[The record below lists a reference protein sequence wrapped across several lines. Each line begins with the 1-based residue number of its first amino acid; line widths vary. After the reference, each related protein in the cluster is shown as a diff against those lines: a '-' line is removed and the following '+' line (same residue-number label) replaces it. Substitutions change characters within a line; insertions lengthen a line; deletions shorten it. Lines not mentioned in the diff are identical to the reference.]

1 MLGENLGTISGPTSM
16 KALPAIN
23 GSPVFETVASGLTG
37 TLAGAE
43 VRSFATYS
51 ARMRADG
58 SFQGE
63 CPNSGVIMT
72 SDGVAT
78 FSATGVGSP
87 TEDGGFVFIGVVYFE
102 TTAPSLSSLNGIA
115 VVYDWTVD
123 PTGNA
128 TWELWEWKEHPYT
141 KTEDKRIVVLFLGD
155 YLVSEGGL
163 ELPQPNELSPCP

>member
-43 VRSFATYS
+43 VTSFATYS

-87 TEDGGFVFIGVVYFE
+87 TEDGGFVFKGVVYFE
-102 TTAPSLSSLNGIA
+102 TTAPSLSSLNPLFVLKPNFSYNSSLLTICSA
-115 VVYDWTVD
+115 WLNLHNV
-123 PTGNA
+123 A
-128 TWELWEWKEHPYT
+128 TFRFSSISANSLNTKE
-141 KTEDKRIVVLFLGD
+141 
-155 YLVSEGGL
+155 
-163 ELPQPNELSPCP
+163 